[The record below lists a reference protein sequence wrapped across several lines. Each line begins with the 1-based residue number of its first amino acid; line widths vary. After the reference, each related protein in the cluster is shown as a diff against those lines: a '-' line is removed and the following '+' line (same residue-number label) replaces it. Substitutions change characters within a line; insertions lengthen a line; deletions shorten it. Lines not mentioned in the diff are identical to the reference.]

1 MSVKDF
7 VEFCNDFIND
17 VFMKRVLLIIC
28 IAVLAFANLY
38 LWGQLRIERDNF
50 YPIAKNQTEEA
61 LLSYQAGFEVM
72 LMNDGIA
79 LDSVRYYD
87 LSEKVELPLSSQF
100 NDSVSHYFV
109 MRYNEYDCEACVEY
123 AYQKMAEV
131 FANEKDVDIMIVKN
145 MVENQQSTSMELAY
159 GKNTIKRLDIVNME
173 LPIDAAGVPHYFI
186 LDKDMKIHD
195 MFVPDRLNPAVTDVY
210 LERIVQKWFKE

>member
-1 MSVKDF
+1 MKKLPLILLF
-7 VEFCNDFIND
+7 A
-17 VFMKRVLLIIC
+17 FM
-28 IAVLAFANLY
+28 AVVVLY
-38 LWGQLRIERDNF
+38 LLGQLRQSNESF
-50 YPIAKNQTEEA
+50 YPMAKNMTEEA

-109 MRYNEYDCEACVEY
+109 MRFNEYDCEACVEY

-145 MVENQQSTSMELAY
+145 TVENQLSTSMELAY
-159 GKNTIKRLDIVNME
+159 GKNTIKKLDIVNME

-195 MFVPDRLNPAVTDVY
+195 VFVPDRLNPAVTDVY
-210 LERIVQKWFKE
+210 LERIVQKWFQE

>member
-1 MSVKDF
+1 
-7 VEFCNDFIND
+7 
-17 VFMKRVLLIIC
+17 
-28 IAVLAFANLY
+28 
-38 LWGQLRIERDNF
+38 
-50 YPIAKNQTEEA
+50 
-61 LLSYQAGFEVM
+61 
-72 LMNDGIA
+72 MNDGIA

-131 FANEKDVDIMIVKN
+131 FANEKDVDIMVIKN
-145 MVENQQSTSMELAY
+145 MVANQQSTSMELAY
-159 GKNTIKRLDIVNME
+159 GKNTIKKLDIVNME

-210 LERIVQKWFKE
+210 LERIVQKWFQE